1 MQKRKKSA
9 NQALFPYRFFRTF
22 VGTVRDNMDEETRNK
37 VLDNMTTERD
47 LRNQMAY
54 ARKEGLEQG
63 LQQGLEQGKVE
74 AARNFKTLGVDL
86 KTIAKATGLS
96 MEQIEAL

>member
-1 MQKRKKSA
+1 
-9 NQALFPYRFFRTF
+9 
-22 VGTVRDNMDEETRNK
+22 MDEETHNK

-63 LQQGLEQGKVE
+63 KVE
-74 AARNFKTLGVDL
+74 AARNFKALGVDL
-86 KTIAKATGLS
+86 ETIAKATGLS
-96 MEQIEAL
+96 LEQIEAL